1 MEEVQ
6 NSVTEKHFCV
16 TLFVHRNWTQQN
28 SDSSSALKINSYVL
42 LHFHS
47 AHSSR
52 TSQLRGGCDGS
63 DFPEPCGTGSG

>member
-6 NSVTEKHFCV
+6 HSVTEKHFCV

-28 SDSSSALKINSYVL
+28 PDFSSGLKMNSCAL

-52 TSQLRGGCDGS
+52 TRQSEGRL
-63 DFPEPCGTGSG
+63 